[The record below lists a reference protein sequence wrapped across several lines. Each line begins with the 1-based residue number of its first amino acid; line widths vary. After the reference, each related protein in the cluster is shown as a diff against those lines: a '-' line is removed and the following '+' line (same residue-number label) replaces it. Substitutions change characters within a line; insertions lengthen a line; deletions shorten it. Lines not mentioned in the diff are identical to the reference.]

1 MENTQYTQKE
11 KEFEIRQIVWK
22 LFPYDCN
29 RKRVGDVV
37 SACYRFLSKWEMKG
51 YYINSLSNLVE
62 HAYMTWEVCK
72 ESKWEHSYQT
82 LYQRLNE
89 DRTFFIEK

>member
-1 MENTQYTQKE
+1 MATQKE
-11 KEFEIRQIVWK
+11 REYEITKIIWA
-22 LFPYDCN
+22 LFPYNLDSQ
-29 RKRVGDVV
+29 RKKDVV
-37 SACYRFLSKWEMKG
+37 SACYRFLIKWEKKG

-62 HAYMTWEVCK
+62 HSFMTWAVCK
-72 ESKWEHSYQT
+72 ESKWEHAYKT